1 MKTAI
6 LITLA
11 LALGLSIGYVIS
23 QYARGGRIHELLLP
37 NQQMMK
43 GHPRCCG
50 LQISDTR
57 LANSSGGGL
66 TFRANG
72 RGCRLTIAVTG
83 LALRAHSL
91 HTSARAHRV

>member
-43 GHPRCCG
+43 GHPR
-50 LQISDTR
+50 
-57 LANSSGGGL
+57 
-66 TFRANG
+66 
-72 RGCRLTIAVTG
+72 
-83 LALRAHSL
+83 
-91 HTSARAHRV
+91 